1 MKITTIVVFVNLLH
15 SCESVWDI
23 VLTISFNLLK
33 SVGQNVLS
41 CLALINIEAC
51 AMEVVV
57 NRSDLIRVYQSY
69 KGQVRTDQ

>member
-41 CLALINIEAC
+41 CLALINIEAY